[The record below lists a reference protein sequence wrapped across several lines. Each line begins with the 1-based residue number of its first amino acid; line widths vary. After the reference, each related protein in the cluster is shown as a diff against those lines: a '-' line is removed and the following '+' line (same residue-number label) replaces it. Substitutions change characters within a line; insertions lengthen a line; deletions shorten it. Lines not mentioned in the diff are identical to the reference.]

1 MCCTLFAL
9 TLCSIVT
16 AGLPR
21 QSSDSRAWYITTW
34 SMRRVDD
41 DVLTAAPVAKGAH
54 VAALQSSLRVDKGG
68 GVPGRTMADW
78 LIDVGIDQP
87 RTDRAA
93 SDRVPLLF
101 PAPQKSCIQ
110 PQLQHSGRQAVQFVR
125 VTDR

>member
-1 MCCTLFAL
+1 M
-9 TLCSIVT
+9 
-16 AGLPR
+16 
-21 QSSDSRAWYITTW
+21 
-34 SMRRVDD
+34 DD

-93 SDRVPLLF
+93 SDRVPLFFGTSKEL
-101 PAPQKSCIQ
+101 
-110 PQLQHSGRQAVQFVR
+110 HSASTPTLGPPGRTFCATV
-125 VTDR
+125 